1 MMNVHKL
8 TGFIL
13 SVCAFI
19 LIFACVGERGSDTD
33 NSDSISATLDTTQTI
48 DNDVFGT
55 LWTYDAEGDSM
66 VKNDIP
72 DDLTVYFVMDV
83 LNKRYEKLDLSLS
96 RTSADTVYVKLGDVS
111 YLEQLG
117 STGNYAFMAEVVYCL
132 TEISTVN
139 LVKFDFPELD
149 HASPGI
155 YRREDFDNK
164 IVE

>member
-1 MMNVHKL
+1 MNVHKL

-19 LIFACVGERGSDTD
+19 LIFSCVGERGSDTD

>member
-1 MMNVHKL
+1 MNAHKS

-13 SVCAFI
+13 SLCAFI
-19 LIFACVGERGSDTD
+19 LIFSCIGERGSDTD
-33 NSDSISATLDTTQTI
+33 NSDSTSATLDTTQRI

-72 DDLTVYFVMDV
+72 DDLTVDFVMDV
-83 LNKRYEKLDLSLS
+83 LNKRYENLDITLS
-96 RTSADTVYVKLGDVS
+96 RTSADTVFVKLGDVS

-132 TEISTVN
+132 TEVPNVN
-139 LVKFDFPELD
+139 LVNFDFPELD
-149 HASPGI
+149 HASPGL

>member
-1 MMNVHKL
+1 MNVHKL

-13 SVCAFI
+13 PVCAFI

>member
-1 MMNVHKL
+1 MNAHKS

-13 SVCAFI
+13 SLCAFI
-19 LIFACVGERGSDTD
+19 LIFSCVGERGSDTV
-33 NSDSISATLDTTQTI
+33 NSDSTSATIDSTQRI
-48 DNDVFGT
+48 DKDVFGT
-55 LWTYDAEGDSM
+55 LWAYDAVGDSM

-72 DDLTVYFVMDV
+72 DDLTVDFVMDV
-83 LNKRYEKLDLSLS
+83 LNKRYEKLDLSLLG
-96 RTSADTVYVKLGDVS
+96 TSADTAFVKLGDVS

-132 TEISTVN
+132 TEVPNVN

-149 HASPGI
+149 HASPGL

>member
-1 MMNVHKL
+1 MNVHKL